1 MCVRRISVNSW
12 YVRVATSYRLDFNY
26 NFIKKH
32 AFKDIFLL
40 QGGHNYPGDDM
51 PGGTCVSCECN
62 CLDGVKTSAIDQNI
76 GSSDLPVN
84 PTSPSAAEAAS
95 DELNSGGIIAEEQQ
109 LLGASCPLK
118 KARTE

>member
-1 MCVRRISVNSW
+1 M
-12 YVRVATSYRLDFNY
+12 
-26 NFIKKH
+26 
-32 AFKDIFLL
+32 
-40 QGGHNYPGDDM
+40 GGHNYPGDDM